1 MSFSWHDAHGLGAL
15 YELTFARL
23 THHCRR
29 MLGCDDATARDA
41 AQETFTRVL
50 TRQPALET
58 AEDARR
64 YLYRSA
70 TNLCINQL
78 RARGRDTAMFERE
91 WDTDEIAS
99 GCGEAA
105 AADVEAFV
113 ELFRRS
119 SQRDRLIFVW
129 HHLGGA
135 SQTEIAEHLQVT
147 RRTVYTRLRQV
158 ELTARGMLAGA
169 GTASGAMDTSTG
181 RR

>member
-1 MSFSWHDAHGLGAL
+1 MSFSWHDSHGLGSL
-15 YELTFARL
+15 YERTFTRL

-91 WDTDEIAS
+91 RDTDDIAT
-99 GCGEAA
+99 GCGEGA
-105 AADVEAFV
+105 AADVEAFA

-158 ELTARGMLAGA
+158 EHTARGLMEGPGA
-169 GTASGAMDTSTG
+169 PLRAMDTPTG